1 MSWRKSVPE
10 RPLGAVMGDLAIETV
25 QLTKSFKGKAALQR
39 LDLSVPAGS
48 IFALLGRNGAGKS
61 TTIKLLTNALKPDSG
76 EARIFGLSVLDQKN
90 GVDIRRRIGLVTE
103 EKELYPSMNVG
114 QMIRFT
120 RPFFPHWRED
130 LERRYLGMFALPLE
144 RSIPELSKG
153 MRSKLVLLLALS
165 HEAELLILDEPTAG
179 LDPASAQQVLRE
191 LVSYSAAAGAT
202 IFFSSHQLAEV
213 EQIAD
218 HVAILDQGRAVLG
231 GALDDVKAQYQRVQV
246 VFETSPPEAICWM
259 EGADHIYQKG
269 RTLSILASRNAEA
282 IMEQARSLPG
292 TVVERRAVTLQ
303 EIYLEHVGARDAVE

>member
-1 MSWRKSVPE
+1 
-10 RPLGAVMGDLAIETV
+10 
-25 QLTKSFKGKAALQR
+25 
-39 LDLSVPAGS
+39 
-48 IFALLGRNGAGKS
+48 LGRNGAGKS

-153 MRSKLVLLLALS
+153 MRSKLMLLLALS

-246 VFETSPPEAICWM
+246 VFETSPPEAILWM
-259 EGADHIYQKG
+259 EGADRIYQKG